1 MVSEFKL
8 WNIMFPTLP
17 ISQKFV
23 NTNTWL
29 IQLTQLF
36 MANDT
41 DLLKKEMN
49 KATFSNDEISGV
61 IFLKNLMA
69 FNPAN
74 VFDTHKQFKNS

>member
-41 DLLKKEMN
+41 DVLKK
-49 KATFSNDEISGV
+49 
-61 IFLKNLMA
+61 
-69 FNPAN
+69 
-74 VFDTHKQFKNS
+74 